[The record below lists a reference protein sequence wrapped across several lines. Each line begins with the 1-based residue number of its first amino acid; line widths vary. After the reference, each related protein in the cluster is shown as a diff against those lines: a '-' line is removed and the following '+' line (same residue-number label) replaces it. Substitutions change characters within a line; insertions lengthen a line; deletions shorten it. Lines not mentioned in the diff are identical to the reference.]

1 MLSLEEARM
10 LAATHA
16 RHLEMAARG
25 HELLHMGGEPM
36 SKEQIAAWATMN
48 AEAIRLVIE
57 AAGLSADWR
66 SDPDISHG
74 AESSDAP

>member
-1 MLSLEEARM
+1 MTLDEARM

-16 RHLEMAARG
+16 RQLEMAARG

-48 AEAIRLVIE
+48 AEAIRLVIQ
-57 AAGLSADWR
+57 AAGLPADWR
-66 SDPDISHG
+66 NDQGIADG
-74 AESSDAP
+74 VFSSNAL

>member
-1 MLSLEEARM
+1 MRGVLNLEEARM

-16 RHLEMAARG
+16 RQLEMAARG

-57 AAGLSADWR
+57 AASRGL
-66 SDPDISHG
+66 
-74 AESSDAP
+74 